1 MSSQHFPQVLVEQE
15 AEDGV
20 DSGLDEAHPHCD
32 EEVPVRDGAG
42 LDEDPPE
49 ARHDVRSPEDQE
61 EQGDGVEHPAQ
72 PPL

>member
-1 MSSQHFPQVLVEQE
+1 MSSQHFPQVFIEQE

-20 DSGLDEAHPHCD
+20 DCSLGEAHPHCD
-32 EEVPVRDGAG
+32 GQILVRDGAG
-42 LDEDPPE
+42 FDKDPPE
-49 ARHDVRSPEDQE
+49 AGYDVGSPEDQE